1 MRFKDLRI
9 KYKLDYNQ
17 MRQCVRAA
25 FGSEYLKTY
34 SLFNEPTD
42 EEAVELVKLLEYKKM
57 KRERLAKMVK
67 LMAKGELTRSL
78 EKGLL

>member
-9 KYKLDYNQ
+9 KYKLDHNQ
-17 MRQCVRAA
+17 MKQCIRAA
-25 FGSEYLKTY
+25 LGSEYLKNF
-34 SLFNEPTD
+34 SLFNEPTN
-42 EEAVELVKLLEYKKM
+42 EEEEKLVKLLEYKKY

-67 LMAKGELTRSL
+67 LMAKGELARSL